1 MRNLLLDIK
10 EFLNC
15 YAEWHALVQGF
26 CEVICP
32 WPPLHRTMS
41 AERTRELDEENHYY
55 KAGRFFGVVGWIGLA
70 KLIHVLFW

>member
-10 EFLNC
+10 EFLNS

-32 WPPLHRTMS
+32 WPARWRVPSPALLEEIM
-41 AERTRELDEENHYY
+41 DEHHYY
-55 KAGRFFGVVGWIGLA
+55 MTGRALGVLGLIGLA
-70 KLIHVLFW
+70 KLVQVLFW